1 MSKRFGYLTP
11 LVVERKNLDRAFDEV
26 VDQLPERKKRLP
38 DGQVVI
44 LPGRRTYYR
53 KKREKYVAE
62 LRKEI
67 SEGTFRVWKYNEME
81 VHDGPKDR
89 IVQSPCVKDRIGC
102 NAIMRVVENMVYPSV
117 IKTSAASIPGRGM
130 HRLFKKMRSDI
141 EKDRAGTRY
150 FYKCDIRKFFESIDQ
165 KLMWQCVK
173 HYVKDPILLP
183 ILHNFVTMMPKGL
196 SIGLR
201 SSQCYGNIILSAI
214 DHFFKDELGIKYY
227 YRYCDDIVILAS
239 SKRKL
244 WLLRDMLHRKVGEI
258 NLAIKPNESVKPIS
272 EGIDFLGFVYD
283 GRKARLRKRT
293 KQKAARKLH
302 KVKSRKRRQEITG
315 SLKGMAKWCDAKHL
329 YKQLTGKRMTDCGD
343 IKADVVYEDGKKRFK
358 GNEIGAKELA
368 GKPFVVVDF
377 ERDVVPRREHERYER
392 ECRNAGGDTT
402 NIEPP
407 KKKYL
412 VSILYDGRPRKVWTG
427 LPENKSKLD
436 KAEKEGLLP
445 FFSSIDADY
454 SGRYPCYTFVSA
466 TAMGFEMPSDD
477 EIDNLIKKFNMK

>member
-141 EKDRAGTRY
+141 EKDRADTRY

-201 SSQCYGNIILSAI
+201 SSQCYGNIILSCI
-214 DHFFKDELGIKYY
+214 DHYFKDVLGVKYY
-227 YRYCDDIVILAS
+227 YRYCDDIVILAD
-239 SKRKL
+239 SKSKL
-244 WLLRDMLHRKVGEI
+244 WMLRDIMHEKVAELG
-258 NLAIKPNESVKPIS
+258 LQIKPNESVKPIK

-283 GRKARLRKRT
+283 GEKARLRKRT
-293 KQKAARKLH
+293 KQKAARKLS
-302 KVKSRKRRQEITG
+302 KVKSRKRRQEIIG
-315 SLKGMAKWCDAKHL
+315 SLKGMAKWGDCKNL
-329 YKQLTGKRMTDCGD
+329 YKTLTGKNMESFAELKKKRQGAGVDYTG
-343 IKADVVYEDGKKRFK
+343 KDGKRILP
-358 GNEIGAKELA
+358 GTPENLRSLVNMQITVL
-368 GKPFVVVDF
+368 DF
-377 ERDVVPRREHERYER
+377 EPDVQTQNGPRYVVQY
-392 ECRNAGGDTT
+392 
-402 NIEPP
+402 
-407 KKKYL
+407 KKQDGVLCKYL
-412 VSILYDGRPRKVWTG
+412 TNDSEQKFWIEEFKKAGNIPFETTIKPQYFGQGKV
-427 LPENKSKLD
+427 
-436 KAEKEGLLP
+436 
-445 FFSSIDADY
+445 
-454 SGRYPCYTFVSA
+454 RYQFT
-466 TAMGFEMPSDD
+466 
-477 EIDNLIKKFNMK
+477 